1 MSVAEAVYIET
12 CKVCEAVSKWFQ
24 RGLIQFQRGKQ
35 LSANRAV
42 MEQMKYEFTPKG
54 DHYMYLQKLND
65 QTNLEYDKK
74 LEELEKK

>member
-1 MSVAEAVYIET
+1 
-12 CKVCEAVSKWFQ
+12 
-24 RGLIQFQRGKQ
+24 
-35 LSANRAV
+35 